1 MEKLQDNIV
10 SELNRDCAPRE
21 RADINEQQWD
31 IINNALLHS
40 MQQRS
45 VISIHLFDPMEQLL
59 VTGIVDLI
67 DRSIGRFKVDGEW
80 FIVGDIEYVETD
92 VYL

>member
-10 SELNRDCAPRE
+10 SELNRDCLHRE

-31 IINNALLHS
+31 MINNALLHS
-40 MQQRS
+40 MQQRL
-45 VISIHLFDPMEQLL
+45 VISIHLYDPKEQLL